1 MYESK
6 HHDLLP
12 RHKFAWRVLVHFFYA
27 ILVIA
32 SILLL
37 GVLGN
42 VLFEDISLHDAVFNV
57 ALIIA
62 GIGSTTLPQTLAGKV
77 FFSIFGIF
85 VGLVFMATL
94 GMVLAPIA
102 HRMLHKFHL
111 DEKLSATEDEDEN

>member
-6 HHDLLP
+6 HHELLP

-27 ILVIA
+27 MLVVIF
-32 SILLL
+32 IMLI

-42 VLFEDISLHDAVFNV
+42 MWFESISLHDAFFNI

-62 GIGSTTLPQTLAGKV
+62 GIGSTTLPQTIAGKL
-77 FFSIFGIF
+77 FFSIYGIF

-111 DEKLSATEDEDEN
+111 DEKLDSDGED